1 MLPVTKGMDLSK
13 RILLLNYPFLPRV
26 RRVHFKKDIFSVGS
40 IPASTGRLHITMHL
54 RRPTTPTL
62 QPNATQLQQVVWIH
76 AGTIININGTIT
88 TVVSFSIGS
97 PGLVS

>member
-40 IPASTGRLHITMHL
+40 IPASTGTLHITMRL

-62 QPNATQLQQVVWIH
+62 QFFTQLQQVVWIH
-76 AGTIININGTIT
+76 AGIIININGTIT
-88 TVVSFSIGS
+88 TVVLFSIGS